1 MSWARFTGDDPWKK
15 SEKSE
20 KSQKSQKTKKKK
32 KTKKSHTKQI
42 LFVVWW
48 YGTSI
53 IPYSGQ
59 RVAPRKTDFGGQIR
73 SLKLSWAKIT
83 YWLRKKIISK
93 IAIFRSRFFP
103 KTFWASLYRHIQR
116 CIVFN
121 RIIPSRIFWKS
132 QTDIYNI
139 RVGRDAAWIGD

>member
-1 MSWARFTGDDPWKK
+1 MGQIYWGWSLKKIWKIWK
-15 SEKSE
+15 ISKIS
-20 KSQKSQKTKKKK
+20 KKKK
-32 KTKKSHTKQI
+32 KKKKNKKSHTKQI